1 MHPSF
6 VIADSLRFGWKTTR
20 AHSGLVFKVVLSV
33 FAVQIIFE
41 VASKVWEDTAVG
53 ALITFLLVLC
63 MIPLGV
69 GMTIVMLR
77 LARGEKATYRQII
90 PPFGL
95 LVRYFVSGV
104 LAVVLAI
111 APLVAGALLLL
122 LGFFVGGFIFAL
134 MASAAPVWMYV
145 FISLCML
152 LGFVVTAAAIL
163 CTAYLSLQFALV
175 RFAVID
181 GAAIVAS
188 LRESTRL
195 MQGSRWQMFLFF
207 VAALVLNILGF
218 LVFFVGLLVTVPVTV
233 IAHAHIYQQLKARVE
248 SKA

>member
-1 MHPSF
+1 
-6 VIADSLRFGWKTTR
+6 
-20 AHSGLVFKVVLSV
+20 
-33 FAVQIIFE
+33 
-41 VASKVWEDTAVG
+41 
-53 ALITFLLVLC
+53 
-63 MIPLGV
+63 
-69 GMTIVMLR
+69 MTIVMLR

-111 APLVAGALLLL
+111 APLVVGGLLLL
-122 LGFFVGGFIFAL
+122 LGFFIFGFIFAL
-134 MASAAPVWMYV
+134 IASAAQVWMYV

-152 LGFVVTAAAIL
+152 LGFVITAAAIL
-163 CTAYLSLQFALV
+163 CTAYVSLQFALV

-188 LRESTRL
+188 LRESARL

-207 VAALVLNILGF
+207 AAALALNIVGF
-218 LVFFVGLLVTVPVTV
+218 LVFFVGLLVTIPVTV